1 MSTLKSVA
9 LAAVVTV
16 AFPLTA
22 PAADMPLPPPPYVEF
37 GGWYLRGDIG
47 MSNQRFNRLDNISFA
62 TAPAFTF
69 LDKGGFQSGTFF
81 GLGVGYQYN
90 SWLRFDVTGEYRGKV
105 GFSALDSY
113 VDVVSPC
120 PSVTNVCTNDYRGT
134 KSEWVFLAN
143 AYADLGTWYGI
154 TPFIGAGAGFAINR
168 IDNFRDT
175 NVIAGGG
182 GWAGAAS
189 KTNLAWALHAG
200 LAYRV
205 TPAFTVELAYRYL
218 WLGDAQTQDLL
229 NLDGTNPTPNNPM
242 IFKGIY
248 SHDLKLG
255 MRWALSGGDY
265 GPPPIR
271 KY

>member
-16 AFPLTA
+16 ALPFTA
-22 PAADMPLPPPPYVEF
+22 LAADMPLPEPYGEF

-47 MSNQRFNRLDNISFA
+47 MTNQQFRGLNHTSFA
-62 TAPAFTF
+62 TAPGFTW
-69 LDKGGFQSGTFF
+69 LDKGGFDSGPMF
-81 GLGVGYQYN
+81 GVGIGYQWN
-90 SWLRFDVTGEYRGKV
+90 SWLRFDLTGEYRGRV
-105 GFSALDSY
+105 GFAALDRY
-113 VDVVSPC
+113 
-120 PSVTNVCTNDYRGT
+120 TGGATFFTNDYRGT

-154 TPFIGAGAGFAINR
+154 TPFIGAGIGFANIR
-168 IDNFRDT
+168 IDHFRDT

-182 GWAGAAS
+182 GWAPEGS

-200 LAYRV
+200 LAYQV
-205 TPAFTVELAYRYL
+205 TPRFTVELAYRLL
-218 WLGDAQTQDLL
+218 WLGNAQTGTLV
-229 NLDGTNPTPNNPM
+229 NLDPTVPCATTCDQM
-242 IFKGIY
+242 HFRDIY

-255 MRWALSGGDY
+255 MRWALGGNDY
-265 GPPPIR
+265 SSPPIR